1 MTNAIIQRIYS
12 NDDASYSARHCHDM
26 VNLNTASADLLADMS
41 NVGRARVEALI
52 QRRPF
57 RNWDDVHRVP
67 GISES
72 IVERLKSAGAA
83 LV

>member
-1 MTNAIIQRIYS
+1 MTNAIIERICTQRTG
-12 NDDASYSARHCHDM
+12 SYSARHCQDM

-41 NVGRARVEALI
+41 DVGPARVEALI

-57 RNWDDVHRVP
+57 RDWEDVHRVP

-72 IVERLKSAGAA
+72 IIERLKSAGAA
-83 LV
+83 LI

>member
-1 MTNAIIQRIYS
+1 MTISIIEHIYS
-12 NDDASYSARHCHDM
+12 QRGVSCHDM
-26 VNLNTASADLLADMS
+26 VNLNTASAELLADVS

-57 RNWDDVHRVP
+57 HNWDDVARVP

-72 IVERLKSAGAA
+72 IVERLKNAGAA